1 MFNKDNFTTRHVVK
15 IRDGRIFMISEWDN
29 GDMVLVSK
37 YYITNLYTGSGISH
51 ISDYDKNL
59 KVKSENTQYEIMA
72 VKEYR
77 STADVI
83 RVIINEEEIT
93 DWDWVREEKSSEQ
106 IEKEQIMEEMEKLKQ
121 RLEKLKTF

>member
-15 IRDGRIFMISEWDN
+15 IRDGRICMISECDN
-29 GDMVLVSK
+29 GEMILVSR

-59 KVKSENTQYEIMA
+59 KVKSENTQYEIMD

-106 IEKEQIMEEMEKLKQ
+106 IEKE
-121 RLEKLKTF
+121 